1 MIPTVAAPGLMT
13 PGQFGPTRTL
23 SPRLSCAY
31 TRSMSWAGMPSVMQT
46 TRSTPLASPSRIAS
60 AAKRGG
66 TRTMAVFAPV
76 ASTASSTVWKTGM
89 PSTSWPAL
97 PGVTPATT
105 WVP

>member
-1 MIPTVAAPGLMT
+1 
-13 PGQFGPTRTL
+13 
-23 SPRLSCAY
+23 
-31 TRSMSWAGMPSVMQT
+31 MSWAGMPSVMQT

-66 TRTMAVFAPV
+66 TKTMAVFAPV